1 VFHHPTERNACEEI
15 GEKQIKHLLLGEK
28 NYDLENMLNLKRI
41 GSAETTKIQI
51 AGMRVV
57 IRCYMTP
64 V

>member
-15 GEKQIKHLLLGEK
+15 GEKQIKKHH
-28 NYDLENMLNLKRI
+28 DLENMLNLKRI

-57 IRCYMTP
+57 IRCYVTP